1 MAFAWRRE
9 LGPPEINYR
18 GGSPEVFEMSYLDG
32 LAVEVG
38 NVRDC
43 DNLKPHS
50 AFVG

>member
-1 MAFAWRRE
+1 MAFGRGWE
-9 LGPPEINYR
+9 LGPPEINCR
-18 GGSPEVFEMSYLDG
+18 GGSPEAFETPYLDG

-43 DNLKPHS
+43 DDSKPHS